1 MKRGWLASLVAAALV
16 LPMAARGADETKT
29 PEPTPTVKTPGTAP
43 DTTKPRK
50 AAKGRL
56 PPYYGK
62 LPVTDEQRAK
72 IYAIEGSFSP
82 RIQDL
87 RDQID
92 ALEGQRD
99 EQIKALLTPEQLDKL
114 KAMMAEAKAKRT
126 GKATTDASSK
136 STDSKTPDS
145 KVPDTKSTVSPKPE
159 APTPAT
165 PAPK

>member
-1 MKRGWLASLVAAALV
+1 MKRGWLALLVAAALV

-29 PEPTPTVKTPGTAP
+29 PEPTPTIKTPGAAP

-126 GKATTDASSK
+126 GKAATEAGAKLTDAK
-136 STDSKTPDS
+136 A
-145 KVPDTKSTVSPKPE
+145 PDTKSSGSPKTI
-159 APTPAT
+159 APSSAT
-165 PAPK
+165 PAPAAK